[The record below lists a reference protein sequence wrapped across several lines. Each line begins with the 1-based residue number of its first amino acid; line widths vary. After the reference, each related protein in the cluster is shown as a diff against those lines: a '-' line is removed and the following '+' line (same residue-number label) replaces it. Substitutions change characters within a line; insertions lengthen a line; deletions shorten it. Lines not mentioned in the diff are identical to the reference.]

1 MTNKELGTKIK
12 EWWLEE
18 VITIRDMR
26 GDDFPFADAEDL
38 ADTVCTDALLWAE
51 AVFADA
57 DKAEYVA
64 ENQKAVKMCEVL
76 AYCHLPEGFGDTDA
90 ERFNGYVAYIAYL
103 FTKYV
108 CRQDYTMR
116 RVTSGKFYVNFG
128 VCELLADA
136 GRPLSR
142 ICNPSELVMSE
153 IKAIFD

>member
-64 ENQKAVKMCEVL
+64 QNQKAVKMCEAL
-76 AYCHLPEGFGDTDA
+76 ASYHLPEGFGDTDA

-116 RVTSGKFYVNFG
+116 KVTNGKFYVNFG
-128 VCELLADA
+128 VCELLTEA

-142 ICNPSELVMSE
+142 ICNPSELVLSE